1 MEDDKNCNSY
11 LFTDLFL
18 VPVEWPEYNLHL
30 TKGSTSV
37 SSSEVNMAEATPV
50 TETAI
55 LQVLPV
61 QSTTTDPFLEA
72 EEWPE

>member
-1 MEDDKNCNSY
+1 
-11 LFTDLFL
+11 
-18 VPVEWPEYNLHL
+18 
-30 TKGSTSV
+30 
-37 SSSEVNMAEATPV
+37 MAEATPV